1 MEVSRIKEFPVHGL
15 LPKEETQAAR
25 FILDNPEW
33 DGRGTVVA
41 ILDDG
46 LDPGAPG
53 LSVTSDGKPKVIGLI
68 DCSGAGDVA
77 LGKPLKAEETDGD
90 LTLRGLSGRTLKLGK
105 WTVPTGE
112 YRLGLKRSKDLF
124 NKGLHER
131 ILKEKRR
138 KFEIEHHQLVTRTNQ
153 ELADLEQESA
163 KKTGYEKEQSEIRKT
178 DLKTRL
184 EVLNTLL
191 RDYSDPG
198 LNIDCVVFHDGSK
211 WRAAID
217 THGDGDLRGAPTL
230 TDFADELQ
238 FARWSDES
246 MLNYSVNIYDNGE
259 TLSIVTS
266 AGSHGTH
273 VAGITAANYPEDPA
287 LNGVAPGAQLI
298 GLRIGNG
305 RLGSM
310 ETAQSITR
318 AAFELARLKPD
329 LANMSYGEASS
340 VPNVGR
346 FIELLDNDVINKN
359 GTIFVSAAGN
369 AGPALSTAGTPGG
382 TSTSIIGVGAYVTTE
397 MMAAQYAILDKTNE
411 GPFTWSS
418 RGPTTDGDVGVDIY
432 APGAAITCVPQF
444 SLQSSQQMNGTSM
457 ASPNACGC
465 LALLVGALKASKIPY
480 TPYRIKAAIQNS
492 GQNISDPAHVKL
504 IQVENAWAHLTTTAP
519 KSQSFD
525 VQYHVTVHD
534 GTEGRGVYLRDL
546 DKCIQPQ
553 NIPVEVKPRFFNDES
568 DMVNQE
574 KVKMELRLALVS
586 TAKWITAPENVLMGS
601 SGRTFGIRIDPT
613 ILRPGYHFAEVQAFD
628 TQNPAAGP
636 VWSVPVTV
644 CKPESALRDAAADNV
659 QYFSW
664 KKLSFAPGQIQRRFL
679 AVPAGANF
687 CELTV
692 RSPNRDAAPA
702 RFISH
707 LLQLHPHTRRER
719 YEHVYAFAL
728 SRNGSTAAEDQ
739 NVYQKLFPV
748 LPSATLE
755 VCLAQFWSSLDP
767 SEVDVEITFHGVS
780 CAVSGCHQSGSSA
793 TTGSGGDLAIVN
805 AAGGF
810 ARLDLTAGI
819 RREQVS
825 AGISLTTLRRN
836 IRPAS
841 HVISALKS
849 RDVLP
854 NSKQLHQVTLAY
866 NFAVSD
872 AESGVD
878 ITPTFPTYNSVLYDA
893 WVESFTCI
901 VYDNNKQE
909 LSYQDIYPKAVKVK
923 DGTYTVRVQVISSS
937 VEELNKLV
945 GMALV
950 LDQALPKPA
959 ALTAY
964 KSLSA
969 AAKEDKSAAFK
980 TQVLQR
986 GERSVA
992 FVPLD
997 GVARPKDAK
1006 TGDLLI
1012 GKLDV
1017 VGGDR
1022 KVDGGALYHIGLV
1035 VPPEK
1040 PKEKDA
1046 EAKPEPTADES
1057 QQIREAVRDV
1067 EIGWIK
1073 KLKDDGA
1080 RTALLARLEADW
1092 PTHLPLRVARL
1103 EHLGTKAE
1111 ELDLASLTDR
1121 KDADARRE
1129 AIPGTLISEIDT
1141 AAKKILSLVDEP
1153 VLRQYL
1159 GGEEKSTKLLPA
1171 SENENSK
1178 SARAKAAAEMQ
1189 VQKNAVV
1196 LAHSWLA
1203 LLATW
1208 GGRNDPAATATVLK
1222 SLATYIPDPATNN
1235 AAYLTAWA
1243 RYMRA
1248 YGLQGEVVKTTTKWL
1263 GEQASKISDDSK
1275 RKYAIAAVERERE
1288 EALRELGWTVWE
1300 RAEREA
1306 RLVRHPADFSL
1317 F

>member
-1 MEVSRIKEFPVHGL
+1 MDVRGVKEFPVHGL

-25 FILDNPEW
+25 FIQSNPEW
-33 DGRGTVVA
+33 DGRGTVIA

-68 DCSGAGDVA
+68 DCSGAGDVS
-77 LGKPLKAEETDGD
+77 LGKPVKAEEADGE
-90 LTLRGLSGRTLKLGK
+90 LTLRGLSGRTLKLGR

-124 NKGLHER
+124 SKGLHER
-131 ILKEKRR
+131 ILKEKRK
-138 KFEIEHHQLVTRTNQ
+138 KFDVEHHALVTRTHQ
-153 ELADLEQESA
+153 ELAALEQESA
-163 KKTGYEKEQSEIRKT
+163 KKSGQEKELSEIKKT

-184 EVLNTLL
+184 EVLGSLL
-191 RDYSDPG
+191 RDYHDPG
-198 LNIDCVVFHDGSK
+198 LNVDCVVFHDGAK
-211 WRAAID
+211 WRAVVD
-217 THGDGDLRGAPTL
+217 NLGDGDLRQAPTL

-238 FARWSDES
+238 FARWSNES
-246 MLNYSVNIYDNGE
+246 MLNYSVNIYDGE

-273 VAGITAANYPEDPA
+273 VAGITAANYPDDPA

-369 AGPALSTAGTPGG
+369 AGPALSTVGTPGG
-382 TSTSIIGVGAYVTTE
+382 TSTSIIGVGAYVTAE

-432 APGAAITCVPQF
+432 APGAAVTCVPQF
-444 SLQSSQQMNGTSM
+444 SLQASQQMNGTSM

-465 LALLVGALKASKIPY
+465 LALLVGALKASKIAY
-480 TPYRIKAAIQNS
+480 TPYRVKAAIQNS

-504 IQVENAWAHLTTTAP
+504 IQVENAWAHLTKTAP
-519 KSQSFD
+519 KSPSFD
-525 VQYHVTVHD
+525 VQYNVTVHD
-534 GTEGRGVYLRDL
+534 GTDGRGVYLRDL

-553 NIPVEVKPRFFNDES
+553 NVPVEVKPRFFNDES
-568 DMVNQE
+568 DLVNEE
-574 KVKMELRLALVS
+574 KVKLELRLAVVT
-586 TAKWITAPENVLMGS
+586 TAKWITAPENVLMS
-601 SGRTFGIRIDPT
+601 SAGRTFGIRIDPT
-613 ILRPGYHFAEVQAFD
+613 ILRPGYHFGEVQAFD

-636 VWSVPVTV
+636 VWSIPVTV
-644 CKPESALRDAAADNV
+644 CKPESASRDAALDNA
-659 QYFSW
+659 QFFSW
-664 KKLSFAPGQIQRRFL
+664 KKLAFGPGQIQRRFL

-687 CELTV
+687 CELVV
-692 RSPNRDAAPA
+692 RSTNRDAAPA

-707 LLQLHPHTRRER
+707 MLQLQPQTRRER
-719 YEHVYAFAL
+719 YEHTYAFAL

-739 NVYQKLFPV
+739 NLYRKLFPV
-748 LPSATLE
+748 LPSVTLE
-755 VCLAQFWSSLDP
+755 VCLAQFWSSLEP
-767 SEVDVEITFHGVS
+767 SEVDVEITFHGIS
-780 CAVSGCHQSGSSA
+780 CAVSGCHQSGLSA
-793 TTGSGGDLAIVN
+793 TSGSGSELSIVN

-810 ARLDLTAGI
+810 ARLDLIAGI
-819 RREQVS
+819 RKEQVS

-841 HVISALKS
+841 NTISALKS

-854 NSKQLHQVTLAY
+854 NGKQLHQLVLTYNVT
-866 NFAVSD
+866 VSE
-872 AESGVD
+872 AESGVE
-878 ITPTFPTYNSVLYDA
+878 ITPTFPAYNSVLYDA

-909 LSYQDIYPKAVKVK
+909 LSYQDIYPKGVKVK
-923 DGTYTVRVQVISSS
+923 DGTYTVRVQIISSS
-937 VEELNKLV
+937 VEELDKLV
-945 GMALV
+945 AMAMV
-950 LDQALPKPA
+950 LDQALPKPTT
-959 ALTAY
+959 LTAY
-964 KSLSA
+964 KTLAA
-969 AAKEDKSAAFK
+969 AAKEDKEAAFK
-980 TQVLQR
+980 TPVLQR
-986 GERSVA
+986 GERTVA

-997 GVARPKDAK
+997 GVTRPKDAK
-1006 TGDLLI
+1006 AGDLLV

-1017 VGGDR
+1017 VGGADR
-1022 KVDGGALYHIGLV
+1022 KVDGGALYAFGLV

-1040 PKEKDA
+1040 PKAKDA
-1046 EAKPEPTADES
+1046 EKKPEPTADETT
-1057 QQIREAVRDV
+1057 QIKEAVRDL

-1073 KLKDDGA
+1073 KLKDDKA
-1080 RTALLARLEADW
+1080 RTALFARLEGDW

-1103 EHLGTKAE
+1103 EHLANKAD

-1121 KDADARRE
+1121 KGADARRE
-1129 AIPGTLISEIDT
+1129 AIPESLITELDT

-1159 GGEEKSTKLLPA
+1159 GGEEKSTKLLPTGD
-1171 SENENSK
+1171 NENSRA
-1178 SARAKAAAEMQ
+1178 ARAKISAEMQ
-1189 VQKNAVV
+1189 VQKAAVV

-1208 GGRNDPAATATVLK
+1208 GGRTDAATTAAALK
-1222 SLATYIPDPATNN
+1222 SLATYLPDPATNN
-1235 AAYLTAWA
+1235 ASYLTAWS
-1243 RYMRA
+1243 RHMRVA
-1248 YGLQGEVVKTTTKWL
+1248 GLQGEVLKTTSKWL
-1263 GEQASKISDDSK
+1263 NEQASKISDEK
-1275 RKYAIAAVERERE
+1275 QRKYAIAAVERERE

-1300 RAEREA
+1300 RAEQET
-1306 RLVRHPADFSL
+1306 RLVRHPNDFTL